1 MRMKTFYSPKCLGY
15 KYPDHPESPDRIS
28 RTAKYLAEKGCSFI
42 EPSPAL
48 KEDILRVHS
57 RKMFDGIKTGTQ
69 SDYDT
74 PAIPG
79 IFDDAML
86 SAGSAIL
93 AAETTSETE
102 PAFSL
107 MRPPGHHATKNRVMG
122 FCYFNNIAIASAKVL
137 DHFPKSKIAIL
148 DIDCHHGN
156 GTEDIF
162 LNHSSLIYVSL
173 HQSPLY
179 PGTGLQSRGNCY
191 NFPLLPGTEETGYL
205 ETLQKA
211 CEIIRQFSPALI
223 GVSAGF
229 DTCRND
235 PLTQLNLDV
244 ESYQKIGE
252 MISGLEIPTF
262 IVMEG
267 GYSSDLPECVFSFLM
282 GFEQKV
288 ELN

>member
-1 MRMKTFYSPKCLGY
+1 MEIFYSPKCLEY
-15 KYPDHPESPDRIS
+15 EHPNHPESPDRIG
-28 RTAKYLAEKGCSFI
+28 RTADYLTKKGFTFI
-42 EPSPAL
+42 EPRTAL

-57 RKMFDGIKTGTQ
+57 KTMFDGVKAGTQ

-86 SAGSAIL
+86 SAGSAIQ
-93 AAETTSETE
+93 AAEAAVKNE

-107 MRPPGHHATKNRVMG
+107 MRPPGHHATRNRVMG

-137 DHFPKSKIAIL
+137 DRFPKNKIAIL

-162 LNHSSLIYVSL
+162 LNHSSIIYASL

-191 NFPLLPGTEETGYL
+191 NFPLFPGTEETGYL
-205 ETLQKA
+205 ETLQNA

-235 PLTQLNLDV
+235 PLTQLNLDI

-252 MISGLEIPTF
+252 MISGLKIPTF
-262 IVMEG
+262 IVIEG
-267 GYSSDLPECVFSFLM
+267 GYSSDLPECIFSFLV
-282 GFEQKV
+282 GFE
-288 ELN
+288 

>member
-1 MRMKTFYSPKCLGY
+1 MEMKIFYSPKCLEY
-15 KYPDHPESPDRIS
+15 EHPNHPESPDRIQ
-28 RTAKYLAEKGCSFI
+28 TVFAYLAEKGFSFI
-42 EPSPAL
+42 EPRLAL
-48 KEDILRVHS
+48 EEDILRVHS
-57 RKMFDGIKTGTQ
+57 KTMFEGVKAGTQ

-79 IFDDAML
+79 IFDYAML
-86 SAGSAIL
+86 SAGSAIQ
-93 AAETTSETE
+93 AAETATKTE

-122 FCYFNNIAIASAKVL
+122 FCYFNNIAVAATKHL
-137 DHFPKSKIAIL
+137 DRFPKSNVSLL

-162 LNHSSLIYVSL
+162 QGNPSLIYVSL
-173 HQSPLY
+173 HQNPLY

-191 NFPLLPGTEETGYL
+191 NFPLSAGTEETEYL

-235 PLTQLNLDV
+235 PLTQLNLAVDT
-244 ESYQKIGE
+244 YQKIGE
-252 MISGLEIPTF
+252 MIFSLKIPTF
-262 IVMEG
+262 MIMEG
-267 GYSSDLPECVFSFLM
+267 GYSPDLPEFVFSFLR
-282 GFEQKV
+282 GFE
-288 ELN
+288 